1 MAPPIA
7 ARLFTEY
14 KIPIT
19 WWSVVIA
26 LGTSVLVGVVF
37 GTLPATRAA
46 QLDPVESLK
55 YE

>member
-1 MAPPIA
+1 
-7 ARLFTEY
+7 
-14 KIPIT
+14 
-19 WWSVVIA
+19 
-26 LGTSVLVGVVF
+26 VGIVF